1 MKRKS
6 FDLDNIFTYEN
17 VEWAY
22 HNVCRNCRSISKKTK
37 FSYFSNS
44 NIFDIYNRLNNFNYY
59 FSKYKI
65 FIIKDPKYRVIM
77 SDTIYDKIVNYVVA
91 YKILLPALSLSLID
105 QNVATRKG
113 YGAKKAYY
121 YFEKYANTLKNNGNV
136 YVLKIDIKKYFYNI
150 NHLILMNLLKRY
162 IKNELV
168 LKLILSIIN
177 QTNSDY
183 INKDINNLK
192 ENVINDL
199 YYKNISIKEKNG
211 LIKKINEIPLYKDG
225 KGLSIGNVCS
235 QILAVFYLNEF
246 DHYVKEKLKC
256 KYYIRYMDDII
267 VLSNDKLFLKNI
279 YNLIEIELSKYDLS
293 VNPKSNIY
301 KLNNSFTFLG
311 RTYYIKNGNVL
322 YRCRSITYN
331 GIIKKINYL
340 RNKDFKKYYPSKISY
355 RGYLKK
361 DIYSLKEEYIFLSS
375 KYNNVIVKDFVN
387 DYGYVIY
394 SNISDDIIK
403 SSLYLNGIC
412 CINYYNYKKI
422 INYLDIN
429 NIKYIYLEKTKIIF
443 KYEYIS

>member
-1 MKRKS
+1 MNRKS
-6 FDLDNIFTYEN
+6 FNLDSIFTYEN

-22 HNVCRNCRSISKKTK
+22 HNVCKNCRSVSKKTK

-44 NIFDIYNRLNNFNYY
+44 NIFDIYNKLNNFNYTFY
-59 FSKYKI
+59 KYKI

-77 SDTIYDKIVNYVVA
+77 SDTIYDKIVNYIIA

-121 YFEKYANTLKNNGNV
+121 YFEKYAITLKSNDNV

-162 IKNELV
+162 IKDKLV

-177 QTNSDY
+177 QTNCDY
-183 INKDINNLK
+183 INKDINCLK
-192 ENVINDL
+192 QNVINDL
-199 YYKNISIKEKNG
+199 YYKNISIKEKNE
-211 LIKKINEIPLYKDG
+211 LIKKINEIPLYKDD

-246 DHYVKEKLKC
+246 DHFVKEKLKC
-256 KYYIRYMDDII
+256 KCYLRYMDDII
-267 VLSNDKLFLKNI
+267 ILSNDKLFLKNI
-279 YNLIEIELSKYDLS
+279 YDLIEIELNKYDLS

-311 RTYYIKNGNVL
+311 RTYYIKNDNVL
-322 YRCRSITYN
+322 YRCKSITYN
-331 GIIKKINYL
+331 GIIKKLNYL
-340 RNKDFKKYYPSKISY
+340 RNNDYKKYYPSKISY

-361 DIYSLKEEYIFLSS
+361 DIYSLKEEYEFLSN
-375 KYNNVIVKDFVN
+375 KYNNVIVKDFIN

-394 SNISDDIIK
+394 SNISDDIINA
-403 SSLYLNGIC
+403 SLYLKGIC
-412 CINYYNYKKI
+412 CINYYNYKKLL
-422 INYLDIN
+422 NYLDIN

-443 KYEYIS
+443 KYNC

>member
-6 FDLDNIFTYEN
+6 FNLDSIFTYEN

-22 HNVCRNCRSISKKTK
+22 HNVCKNCRSISKKTK

-44 NIFDIYNRLNNFNYY
+44 NIFDIYNKLNNFNYT

-77 SDTIYDKIVNYVVA
+77 SDTIYDKIVNYVIA

-121 YFEKYANTLKNNGNV
+121 YFEKYANTLKSNGNV

-162 IKNELV
+162 IKDELV

-177 QTNSDY
+177 QTNCDY
-183 INKDINNLK
+183 INKDINCLK
-192 ENVINDL
+192 QNVINDL
-199 YYKNISIKEKNG
+199 YYKSISIKEKNE
-211 LIKKINEIPLYKDG
+211 LIKKINEIPLYKDD

-246 DHYVKEKLKC
+246 DHFVKEKLKC
-256 KYYIRYMDDII
+256 KYYLRYMDDII

-279 YNLIEIELSKYDLS
+279 YNLIEIELNKYDLS

-311 RTYYIKNGNVL
+311 RTYYIKNNNVL
-322 YRCRSITYN
+322 YRCRSVTYK
-331 GIIKKINYL
+331 GIIKKMNYL
-340 RNKDFKKYYPSKISY
+340 RNNDYKKYYLGKISY

-361 DIYSLKEEYIFLSS
+361 DIYSLYDEYKFLSN
-375 KYNNVIVKDFVN
+375 KYNNVIVKDFIN
-387 DYGYVIY
+387 NYGYVIY
-394 SNISDDIIK
+394 SNISDDIINA
-403 SSLYLNGIC
+403 SLYLKGIC
-412 CINYYNYKKI
+412 CINYYNYKKLL
-422 INYLDIN
+422 NYLDIN
-429 NIKYIYLEKTKIIF
+429 NIKYIYLEKTKIVF
-443 KYEYIS
+443 KYNC

>member
-1 MKRKS
+1 MLLYLVSNIYITINKEFNLNRKS
-6 FDLDNIFTYEN
+6 FNLDSIFTYEN

-22 HNVCRNCRSISKKTK
+22 HNVCKNCRSVSKKTK

-44 NIFDIYNRLNNFNYY
+44 NIFDIYNKLNNYNYS

-91 YKILLPALSLSLID
+91 YKILLPALSSSLID

-113 YGAKKAYY
+113 MGAKKAYY
-121 YFEKYANTLKNNGNV
+121 YFEKYANTLKNNGNL

-162 IKNELV
+162 IKDELV
-168 LKLILSIIN
+168 LKLVLSIIN

-183 INKDINNLK
+183 INKDINCLK
-192 ENVINDL
+192 QNVINDL
-199 YYKNISIKEKNG
+199 YYKNISIKEKNE
-211 LIKKINEIPLYKDG
+211 LIKKIKEIPLYKDG

-279 YNLIEIELSKYDLS
+279 YNLI
-293 VNPKSNIY
+293 
-301 KLNNSFTFLG
+301 
-311 RTYYIKNGNVL
+311 
-322 YRCRSITYN
+322 
-331 GIIKKINYL
+331 
-340 RNKDFKKYYPSKISY
+340 
-355 RGYLKK
+355 
-361 DIYSLKEEYIFLSS
+361 
-375 KYNNVIVKDFVN
+375 
-387 DYGYVIY
+387 
-394 SNISDDIIK
+394 
-403 SSLYLNGIC
+403 
-412 CINYYNYKKI
+412 
-422 INYLDIN
+422 
-429 NIKYIYLEKTKIIF
+429 
-443 KYEYIS
+443 

>member
-1 MKRKS
+1 MNRKS
-6 FDLDNIFTYEN
+6 FNLDSIFTYEN

-22 HNVCRNCRSISKKTK
+22 HNVCKNCRSISKKTK

-44 NIFDIYNRLNNFNYY
+44 NIFDIYNKLNNFNYT

-77 SDTIYDKIVNYVVA
+77 SGTIYDKIVNYIIA

-121 YFEKYANTLKNNGNV
+121 YFEKYANTLKSNDNV

-162 IKNELV
+162 IKDKLV

-177 QTNSDY
+177 QTNCDY
-183 INKDINNLK
+183 INKDINCLK
-192 ENVINDL
+192 QNIINDL
-199 YYKNISIKEKNG
+199 YYKNISIKEKNE
-211 LIKKINEIPLYKDG
+211 LIKKINEIPLYKDD

-246 DHYVKEKLKC
+246 DHFVKEKLKC
-256 KYYIRYMDDII
+256 KCYLRYMDDII
-267 VLSNDKLFLKNI
+267 ILSNDKLFLKNI
-279 YNLIEIELSKYDLS
+279 YDLIEVELNKYDLS

-311 RTYYIKNGNVL
+311 RTYYIKNDNIL
-322 YRCRSITYN
+322 YRCKSVTYN
-331 GIIKKINYL
+331 GIIKKLNYL
-340 RNKDFKKYYPSKISY
+340 RNNDYKKYYPSKISY

-361 DIYSLKEEYIFLSS
+361 DIYSLKEEYEFLSN

-387 DYGYVIY
+387 NYGYVIY
-394 SNISDDIIK
+394 SNISDDIINT
-403 SSLYLNGIC
+403 SLYLKGIC
-412 CINYYNYKKI
+412 CINYYNYKKLL
-422 INYLDIN
+422 NYLDIN
-429 NIKYIYLEKTKIIF
+429 NIKYIYLEKIKIIF
-443 KYEYIS
+443 KYNC